1 MASLGHIRKKKNGLR
16 PHIKYTNITNVAD
29 KLKRK
34 SLKNFIM
41 F

>member
-16 PHIKYTNITNVAD
+16 SHIKYTNITNIAGEP
-29 KLKRK
+29 KRK
-34 SLKNFIM
+34 SFKNLIM

>member
-29 KLKRK
+29 KRK